1 MSILFS
7 LFAFACLQMECL
19 EEELSTIF
27 PSYSYCMRIT
37 SQEFDEQKISVSQAA
52 VAELLENIIK
62 DRNLSL
68 KEKKKKLKQVMR
80 LVNCLDIITW
90 QESLK

>member
-1 MSILFS
+1 
-7 LFAFACLQMECL
+7 
-19 EEELSTIF
+19 
-27 PSYSYCMRIT
+27 MRIT
-37 SQEFDEQKISVSQAA
+37 SQEFDEQKISVSQTA

-62 DRNLSL
+62 DRKLSL